1 MSCSLLENNSSCLVE
16 SWPDG
21 CLLATKSALATGTA
35 RRGEEFTERVGCFWC
50 QQEARDFCTWV
61 QHAGVINSG
70 CCVCLSSSVP
80 LPKPEIKTQKETISA
95 ELVALL

>member
-1 MSCSLLENNSSCLVE
+1 MSCSLLENNSSYPVE

-21 CLLATKSALATGTA
+21 CLLATKSALTMRTA

-50 QQEARDFCTWV
+50 QQEVRDFCTRV
-61 QHAGVINSG
+61 QHAGVVNSG

-80 LPKPEIKTQKETISA
+80 LSKPEMKTTERDH
-95 ELVALL
+95 